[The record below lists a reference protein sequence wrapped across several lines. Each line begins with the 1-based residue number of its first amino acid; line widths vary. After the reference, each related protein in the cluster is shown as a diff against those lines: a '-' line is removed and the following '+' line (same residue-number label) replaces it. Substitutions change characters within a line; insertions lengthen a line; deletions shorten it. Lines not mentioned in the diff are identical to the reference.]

1 MAEWGAFHLTK
12 QGTAL
17 VAAAHNGMQLSL
29 SAIVLGSGELADG
42 QDTYTL
48 TSLVK
53 QEQEFYIREIKNNGD
68 GTFTVTARINNNG
81 LAAGYRIRECGI
93 IAETYSYD
101 DEGQQIMKETLFG
114 TAQATEPDYM
124 PPPTAATM
132 VDSEMRI
139 TIVISSD
146 ANVTATIDYDAY
158 ATIKYSDAQDSEWY
172 EKAVALAK
180 TMVKKAL
187 NGLDLMPVGTILAFS
202 GDLSK
207 IPNGWHICDGTD
219 GTPNLV
225 GRFLEGVTSGA
236 GTMKAPGLPNITGYF
251 YGHDVQME
259 WDAGGAMQK
268 RLKGSWNDAGGSYH
282 ANWWSGVNFN
292 ASWSSAIYGA
302 SNTVQPASYTVYYI
316 IKQKNVTIEI

>member
-17 VAAAHNGMQLSL
+17 VAAAHNGRQLSL

-48 TSLVK
+48 ASLVK
-53 QEQEFYIREIKNNGD
+53 QEQEFYIRDVADNGD

-180 TMVKKAL
+180 TMVKKVL

-236 GTMKAPGLPNITGYF
+236 GTLKAAGLPNIKGTFDGNINDGSSGKTGAFYF
-251 YGHDVQME
+251 TGTRYNGADGSGDSGGLIGFDASRSSKVYGN
-259 WDAGGAMQK
+259 
-268 RLKGSWNDAGGSYH
+268 ST
-282 ANWWSGVNFN
+282 
-292 ASWSSAIYGA
+292 
-302 SNTVQPASYTVYYI
+302 TVQPASYTVYYI